1 MTIKQQIH
9 ADMAMA
15 ETTNLKVFLDHLY
28 RNALTYTYSS
38 PKTILGD
45 SIKDWFDLDIEGNA
59 EGTDEYCFVDAML
72 QGKTTCAA
80 HHMLKILAEPNS
92 HRKEYLSR
100 KIQLLIW
107 AAIED
112 GQSKPGE
119 AIGDGQ
125 FKSDDP
131 ITRLTAMFQDND
143 LDFELHSEYG
153 HEFLGILH
161 VSKEVCEVNYQRVAD
176 AATYLVDKWLVEDKM
191 WKNTPADPDNI
202 VFKDSQPID
211 PTDDPE
217 GEKTVVLKEGE
228 TAHVELSNYDY
239 DGKTEQMCTVT
250 LHIGYNDQSWSFRP
264 LDKVI
269 PGDYIAKC
277 DVTRAQLQR
286 ATYEVNQD
294 RNGDGKHMRR
304 VLPTPAKSAT
314 GVVAAPT
321 EPTKEITGVECE
333 TEPYY
338 EKMKEVLHH
347 IAELSTVTN
356 GGHTGCTHNAT
367 SWADEFLRNV
377 AALFS
382 YDIARNIH
390 TDTVNKYD
398 RLETTLIGRLDDRSR
413 DNTVLSNIG
422 SVLQIIKMLACVR
435 RDNVQDHP
443 TPHGYEY
450 VIDYNKYWSMI
461 KKLYGIDLSDTP
473 KYTNDHR
480 YHLMAALKGAAD

>member
-1 MTIKQQIH
+1 
-9 ADMAMA
+9 MA

-38 PKTILGD
+38 PKPILGD

-59 EGTDEYCFVDAML
+59 EGTDESCFVDAML

-112 GQSKPGE
+112 GQFKPGE

-131 ITRLTAMFQDND
+131 ITRLTAMFQDNN

-176 AATYLVDKWLVEDKM
+176 AATYLVDKWLVGDKM
-191 WKNTPADPDNI
+191 WKNTPVSGDI
-202 VFKDSQPID
+202 VFKDNQQSS
-211 PTDDPE
+211 PTDVPDD
-217 GEKTVVLKEGE
+217 GKVVLKEGE
-228 TAHVELSNYDY
+228 TAHVELSDFNY
-239 DGKTEQMCTVT
+239 DGKPAQVCIVT
-250 LHIGYNDQSWSFRP
+250 LHIGHNDERVGFRP
-264 LDKVI
+264 YEKVI
-269 PGDYIAKC
+269 PGDYIAKR
-277 DVTRAQLQR
+277 DVTMTQLIVSI
-286 ATYEVNQD
+286 YEVNQD
-294 RNGDGKHMRR
+294 PNGDGMYMRR
-304 VLPTPAKSAT
+304 VLPTKASEP
-314 GVVAAPT
+314 AAPNGDTTVT
-321 EPTKEITGVECE
+321 EGK

-356 GGHTGCTHNAT
+356 GGHTGCTHNPAMW
-367 SWADEFLRNV
+367 SEEFMRNV
-377 AALFS
+377 TALFS
-382 YDIARNIH
+382 FDLTRNIH
-390 TDTVNKYD
+390 PDCCKYKFD
-398 RLETTLIGRLDDRSR
+398 RISDQIVSRFDDRTK

-422 SVLQIIKMLACVR
+422 SVLQVCKMLACVR

>member
-1 MTIKQQIH
+1 MTIKQQIN

-45 SIKDWFDLDIEGNA
+45 SIKDWFNLDIEGYA
-59 EGTDEYCFVDAML
+59 EGTDEYCFIDAML

-80 HHMLKILAEPNS
+80 HHMLKILAANS
-92 HRKEYLSR
+92 HRKEYMSR

-112 GQSKPGE
+112 GQFKP
-119 AIGDGQ
+119 
-125 FKSDDP
+125 DDP
-131 ITRLTAMFQDND
+131 ITRLTTMFHDNN
-143 LDFELHSEYG
+143 LDFELFSTYG
-153 HEFLGILH
+153 HEFLGLLH
-161 VSKEVCEVNYQRVAD
+161 VSKEVCEVNYQRVAE
-176 AATYLVDKWLVEDKM
+176 AATYLVGKWLVEDVM
-191 WKNTPADPDNI
+191 WKNTPASGDI
-202 VFKDSQPID
+202 VFKDNQPCG
-211 PTDDPE
+211 PTDVPDD
-217 GEKTVVLKEGE
+217 GKIVLKEGE
-228 TAHVELSNYDY
+228 TAHVELSDFDY
-239 DGKTEQMCTVT
+239 DGKHAQVCIVT
-250 LHIGYNDQSWSFRP
+250 LHIGYTGERRPLGFRP
-264 LDKVI
+264 HAKVI
-269 PGDYIAKC
+269 PGDYIAKR
-277 DVTRAQLQR
+277 DVTMTQLIVS
-286 ATYEVNQD
+286 TYESNQNP
-294 RNGDGKHMRR
+294 NGEGEFMRR
-304 VLPTPAKSAT
+304 VIPTVTTSETTPKGDT
-314 GVVAAPT
+314 TVPEGGT
-321 EPTKEITGVECE
+321 EGEV
-333 TEPYY
+333 EPYY

-356 GGHTGCTHNAT
+356 GGHTGCTHDPA
-367 SWADEFLRNV
+367 SWAEEFMRNV
-377 AALFS
+377 TALFS
-382 YDIARNIH
+382 FDLTRNIH
-390 TDTVNKYD
+390 PDCCKNKFD
-398 RLETTLIGRLDDRSR
+398 RISDQIVKRFDDRTK

-422 SVLQIIKMLACVR
+422 SVLQVCKMLACVR

>member
-1 MTIKQQIH
+1 MDK
-9 ADMAMA
+9 A
-15 ETTNLKVFLDHLY
+15 EKTNLKVFLDHLY
-28 RNALTYTYSS
+28 QNALTYTYSS

-45 SIKDWFDLDIEGNA
+45 SIKDWFNLGIEGNA
-59 EGTDEYCFVDAML
+59 EGTDEHCFVDAML

-80 HHMLKILAEPNS
+80 HHMMKILAEPDS
-92 HRKEYLSR
+92 HRKEYLNR

-107 AAIED
+107 
-112 GQSKPGE
+112 S

-125 FKSDDP
+125 IGPDDP
-131 ITRLTAMFQDND
+131 ITRMTEMFESNN
-143 LDFELHSEYG
+143 LDFELFSEYG

-161 VSKEVCEVNYQRVAD
+161 VSKEVCEVNAQRVTE
-176 AATYLVDKWLVEDKM
+176 AATYLVDKWFVEDKM
-191 WKNTPADPDNI
+191 WKNTPASLDNI
-202 VFKDSQPID
+202 VFKDNQPFS

-228 TAHVELSNYDY
+228 TAHVELTPYDY

-250 LHIGYNDQSWSFRP
+250 LHIGYGQSCWSFRP

-294 RNGDGKHMRR
+294 LNGDGKHMRR
-304 VLPTPAKSAT
+304 VLPITAKSAT
-314 GVVAAPT
+314 GVATAPT
-321 EPTKEITGVECE
+321 EPSEEVTAVEGA

-338 EKMKEVLHH
+338 DKMKEVLHH

-356 GGHTGCTHNAT
+356 GGHTGCTHDPA
-367 SWADEFLRNV
+367 SWAEEFIRNV
-377 AALFS
+377 TALFS
-382 YDIARNIH
+382 FDLTRNIH
-390 TDTVNKYD
+390 PDCCRNKFD
-398 RLETTLIGRLDDRSR
+398 RMSDMIVSRFDDRTR

-422 SVLQIIKMLACVR
+422 SVLQICKMLSCVR

-461 KKLYGIDLSDTP
+461 KQLYGIDLSDTP

>member
-1 MTIKQQIH
+1 MDK
-9 ADMAMA
+9 A
-15 ETTNLKVFLDHLY
+15 EKTNLKVFLDHLY
-28 RNALTYTYSS
+28 QNALTYTYSS

-45 SIKDWFDLDIEGNA
+45 SIKDWFNLDIKGNA
-59 EGTDEYCFVDAML
+59 EGTDEHCFVDAML

-80 HHMLKILAEPNS
+80 HHMMKIFAEPDS
-92 HRKEYLSR
+92 RRKEYLNR

-107 AAIED
+107 
-112 GQSKPGE
+112 SV
-119 AIGDGQ
+119 IGDDQ
-125 FKSDDP
+125 FESDDP
-131 ITRLTAMFQDND
+131 ITRMTEMFVSNN
-143 LDFELHSEYG
+143 LDFELLSEYG

-161 VSKEVCEVNYQRVAD
+161 VSKEVCEANTQRVAE

-191 WKNTPADPDNI
+191 WKNTPASPDSI
-202 VFKDSQPID
+202 MFKSNQPFS
-211 PTDDPE
+211 PTDDPD
-217 GEKTVVLKEGE
+217 GENTVVLKEGE
-228 TAHVELSNYDY
+228 TAHVELTPYDY

-250 LHIGYNDQSWSFRP
+250 LHIAYGQSCWSFRP
-264 LDKVI
+264 LEKVI
-269 PGDYIAKC
+269 PGDYVAKG
-277 DVTRAQLQR
+277 DVTRAQLQSD
-286 ATYEVNQD
+286 TYEVNQD
-294 RNGDGKHMRR
+294 PNGDGKHMYR
-304 VLPTPAKSAT
+304 VIPAKVSKSAVGVAYATTPATPKEAA
-314 GVVAAPT
+314 VVPEGA
-321 EPTKEITGVECE
+321 

-338 EKMKEVLHH
+338 EKMKEVLHR

-367 SWADEFLRNV
+367 SWAEEFMRNV
-377 AALFS
+377 TALFS
-382 YDIARNIH
+382 YDITRNIH

-461 KKLYGIDLSDTP
+461 KQLYGIDLSDTP